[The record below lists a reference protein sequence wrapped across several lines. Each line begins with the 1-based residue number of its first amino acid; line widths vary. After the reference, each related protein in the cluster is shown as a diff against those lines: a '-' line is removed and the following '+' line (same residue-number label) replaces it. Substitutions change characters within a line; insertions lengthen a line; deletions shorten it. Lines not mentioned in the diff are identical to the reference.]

1 MSALYNCNGII
12 MRRCC
17 WYEFRS
23 LFLSFNFNAFF
34 SVLVRL
40 DFFFVLCTIKSS
52 LSFVL
57 AMYLIW
63 TGDWLILCASLAYSI
78 RVSWWSKHAVRM
90 IAASNM
96 NRIRVVSTGTN
107 WFTFVGYSLG
117 VTQSFRTVFAVA
129 IAIANSRC
137 GCPTDFQAYYY
148 TAICVLA
155 LTISI
160 NLINYFEY
168 CV

>member
-1 MSALYNCNGII
+1 MN
-12 MRRCC
+12 
-17 WYEFRS
+17 
-23 LFLSFNFNAFF
+23 
-34 SVLVRL
+34 
-40 DFFFVLCTIKSS
+40 FVLYFWVSTSMRFLASWFGWIFFCVLCKIKSS

-78 RVSWWSKHAVRM
+78 RISWWSKHAVRM

-96 NRIRVVSTGTN
+96 NRIRVLSTGTN

-137 GCPTDFQAYYY
+137 GCPTDFQAYF
-148 TAICVLA
+148 I
-155 LTISI
+155 
-160 NLINYFEY
+160 Y
-168 CV
+168 CDLCFSSNDFD